1 MGRAFVCLQWLAPQ
15 HLLSRAFGWLAD
27 SRRPWLKRLLIGAF
41 CRLYAVDL
49 SEAARGRQAD
59 YQSFNDFFTRSLKAG
74 ARPLAGA
81 LSCPADGTVAALGRV
96 GQARLLQAKGV
107 DYSLAELLGE
117 AGEASASRFEG
128 GSYIA
133 IYLAPHN
140 YHRFHLPCAGE
151 LLGARYIPGALFS
164 VNAATARHRRRLFA
178 RNERLVAHFA
188 GSQGAFAYVMV
199 GALLVAGIEPVWRTS
214 PYPPGR
220 ARQEAMKRRF
230 AQGEELGR
238 FRMGSTV
245 ILVFER
251 ALDFAV
257 KAGDEVKMGQALAR

>member
-15 HLLSRAFGWLAD
+15 HLLSRAFGWLAN
-27 SRRPWLKRLLIGAF
+27 SRRPFIKRLLIRAF
-41 CRLYAVDL
+41 CFCYAVDL
-49 SEAARGRQAD
+49 SEAARGSQAD
-59 YQSFNDFFTRSLKAG
+59 YQTFNDFFTRSLKAG

-81 LSCPADGTVAALGRV
+81 LCCPADGAVAALGRV

-117 AGEASASRFEG
+117 ADASRFEG

-151 LLGARYIPGALFS
+151 LLGAKYIPGALFS

-188 GSQGAFAYVMV
+188 GRQGAFAYVMV

-214 PYPPGR
+214 PYPPRR
-220 ARQEAMKRRF
+220 ARQEAVKRRF

-257 KAGDEVKMGQALAR
+257 RAGDEVKMGQALVR